1 MYDAVVLGGGYSG
14 LAAAR
19 SLMRGGAGSLLLEAS
34 GGLGGAGRC
43 GPVAGE
49 SVEWFYHHIKPHDTE
64 LLELIGEMGL
74 TGSLLWQETSMAFYL
89 EGRLY
94 PFSRPQDLLRFAP
107 FNLADK
113 LRFCAGML
121 SSRFTQSQN
130 LTGMSAKDWIV
141 RHWGQSVYHKMM
153 APMMRNKFGIPPERV
168 CAGFLHGRIKGLAAT
183 KAKGVSGEML
193 GYLDGGLDRLARRLG
208 DELTQGADVRL
219 NSPATALERTKDGYL
234 VHAGGQS
241 HAARVV
247 INTLPLNRFA
257 LLPVNFSFESRVK
270 YQGVA
275 CALMALDRTLELP
288 YWTNILE
295 PGFSSKVV
303 VNQSL
308 LGHHRANLV
317 YCSAYLADEHP
328 LITAPANQV
337 RDTYLKDLRA
347 MVGPVELVDCLVT
360 QSPVATPVFD
370 VDYHQQTHDLQN
382 RLPGVFFAGNATIY
396 PHSRTISSV
405 ICSGRRAAGMALE
418 RLASGSRAA

>member
-1 MYDAVVLGGGYSG
+1 MYDVVVLGGGYSG

-19 SLMRGGAGSLLLEAS
+19 SLMLGGAGCLLLEAD

-49 SVEWFYHHIKPHDTE
+49 TVEWFYHHIKPHDTF

-74 TGSLLWQETSMAFYL
+74 ESSLLWQETSMAFYL
-89 EGRLY
+89 ERRIY

-107 FNLADK
+107 FNLSDK

-121 SSRFTQSQN
+121 TSRFTQSQD
-130 LTGMSAKDWIV
+130 LAGVSAKDWIV
-141 RHWGQSVYHKMM
+141 RHWGRSVYRKMM

-193 GYLDGGLDRLARRLG
+193 GYLDGGMDRLTRRLAE
-208 DELTQGADVRL
+208 ELATGAQVL
-219 NSPATALERTKDGYL
+219 THSPVTALERTESGYM
-234 VHAGGQS
+234 VHAGGRT
-241 HAARVV
+241 HAAKMI
-247 INTLPLNRFA
+247 INTLPLNYFA
-257 LLPVNFSFESRVK
+257 RLPVNFSFESRVK

-275 CALMALDRTLELP
+275 CALMALDRPLELP

-295 PGFSSKVV
+295 PGFSFKVA
-303 VNQSL
+303 VNQSR
-308 LGHHRANLV
+308 LGRHRANLV
-317 YCSAYLADEHP
+317 YCSAYLPDDHP
-328 LITAPANQV
+328 LITAPADQV
-337 RDTYLKDLRA
+337 RDIYLKDLRA
-347 MVGPVELVDCLVT
+347 MAGPVELLDCLVT

-370 VDYHQQTHDLQN
+370 VDYRQQINGLQS

-396 PHSRTISSV
+396 PHSRTLSSV
-405 ICSGRRAAGMALE
+405 IGSGQRAAASALE
-418 RLASGSRAA
+418 RLAAESRAA

>member
-19 SLMRGGAGSLLLEAS
+19 SLMRGGAGCLLLEAS

-89 EGRLY
+89 EGRIY

-208 DELTQGADVRL
+208 EELAQGAQVRL
-219 NSPATALERTKDGYL
+219 NSPVEALERGKDGYL

-247 INTLPLNRFA
+247 INTLPLNLFA
-257 LLPVNFSFESRVK
+257 RLPVNFSFESRVK

-275 CALMALDRTLELP
+275 CALMALDRPLELP

-295 PGFSSKVV
+295 PGFSFKVV

-308 LGHHRANLV
+308 LGRHRANLV
-317 YCSAYLADEHP
+317 YCSAYLPRE
-328 LITAPANQV
+328 
-337 RDTYLKDLRA
+337 
-347 MVGPVELVDCLVT
+347 
-360 QSPVATPVFD
+360 
-370 VDYHQQTHDLQN
+370 
-382 RLPGVFFAGNATIY
+382 
-396 PHSRTISSV
+396 
-405 ICSGRRAAGMALE
+405 
-418 RLASGSRAA
+418 

>member
-19 SLMRGGAGSLLLEAS
+19 RLMHGGAGCLLLEAT

-43 GPVAGE
+43 GQVAGE
-49 SVEWFYHHIKPHDTE
+49 SVEWFYHHIKPHDTF
-64 LLELIGEMGL
+64 LLDLIGRMGL
-74 TGSLLWQETSMAFYL
+74 ESSLLWQETSMAFYL
-89 EGRLY
+89 EQRLY

-121 SSRFTQSQN
+121 TSRFTQSQN
-130 LTGMSAKDWIV
+130 LAGVSAKDWIV
-141 RHWGQSVYHKMM
+141 RHWGQSVYRKMM

-193 GYLDGGLDRLARRLG
+193 GYLDGGLDRLTRRLG
-208 DELTQGADVRL
+208 EELAQSAETRL
-219 NSPATALERTKDGYL
+219 NSPVTALERTKEGYM
-234 VHAGGQS
+234 VHAGGRS

-247 INTLPLNRFA
+247 INTLPLNYFA
-257 LLPVNFSFESRVK
+257 RLPVNFSFESRVK

-275 CALMALDRTLELP
+275 CALMALEGPLELP

-295 PGFSSKVV
+295 PGFSCKVV
-303 VNQSL
+303 VNQSR
-308 LGHHRANLV
+308 LGRHRANLV
-317 YCSAYLADEHP
+317 YCSAYLPSEHP
-328 LITAPANQV
+328 LITAPADEV
-337 RDTYLKDLRA
+337 RELYLKDLRA
-347 MVGPVELVDCLVT
+347 MAGPVELMDCLVT

-370 VDYHQQTHDLQN
+370 VDYRQQIHNLQG

-396 PHSRTISSV
+396 PHSRTLSSV
-405 ICSGRRAAGMALE
+405 IGSGRQAAALALE
-418 RLASGSRAA
+418 RLASGAEAA